1 MFRTRFTAPVWAAA
15 VLLAPSAMASIAFSG
30 DVGASAE
37 GTGSTYSGTLD
48 YDHIG
53 GSVGQL
59 TITITNDTPALIG
72 GRLTAVVFRF
82 DSLDGAA
89 STLLTSS
96 TVAGMTNTGTVNGS
110 PFGSFMGGAGTG
122 GQFEGGGPASNGL
135 AIGATATFVWTINA
149 SDAGSLTDL
158 SFANAASQPSLLVR
172 FRGLSSGGSDKV
184 PGTFVPAPA
193 TAALAGLAG
202 LVATRRRR

>member
-30 DVGASAE
+30 DVGASSE
-37 GTGSTYSGTLD
+37 STGSTYSGTLD

-89 STLLTSS
+89 STLLM
-96 TVAGMTNTGTVNGS
+96 AGY
-110 PFGSFMGGAGTG
+110 
-122 GQFEGGGPASNGL
+122 
-135 AIGATATFVWTINA
+135 TADSI
-149 SDAGSLTDL
+149 
-158 SFANAASQPSLLVR
+158 
-172 FRGLSSGGSDKV
+172 
-184 PGTFVPAPA
+184 
-193 TAALAGLAG
+193 TAALTAGDLTLLQHTG
-202 LVATRRRR
+202 LLSVQLQAPGTTLTPPMKGTP